1 MSLFAELKMFSRF
14 AWGLRGFLSHPLSLE
29 QARAMIGQRLAE
41 REDNFLRLLERG
53 IFAYPKSPY
62 LPLLKQAGCE
72 AGDIKNLLRADG
84 LESTLHRL
92 RDAGVYIS
100 FEEFKGRKP
109 VVRGG
114 QHIPIHQHS
123 FDNPFLSAAYRT
135 ESGGS
140 TGAQTRVETDLEH
153 LAAQSS
159 HLMLARQ
166 AHGVLHVPTALWRG
180 ILPDGSGLNN
190 LLRAAHLGSYPRR
203 WFSPMVTANLP
214 PLRRYKYNLAT
225 YSTVIL
231 GRLFGKP
238 IPWPEMVGIED
249 ALVVARWLQQTVQQE
264 GACLL
269 LAPVSRAL
277 RVCIAAREA
286 GFDLTGAT
294 FMIAGEPPTP
304 AKVRGIESSG
314 ARFFPTYG
322 LAEAGRI
329 GMGCARPDDCNDLHL
344 LKDAFA
350 LIQKPRQVPGSE
362 IVVEAFQVTSL
373 LLTAPKLMLNVEID
387 DYGILESR
395 SCGCPLEALGF
406 DEHLR
411 EIRSFSKLT
420 GEGVTL
426 VGSEMVRILEE
437 VLPGRFGGSALD
449 YQLMEEEDRQGLTRL
464 SLLINPGLAIADE
477 RAVIEAVLEAM
488 EKSSTGADSASAI
501 WKQANTLRVKRQK
514 PVWTARGKLM
524 PLHLAKQ
531 AKRAQ
536 I

>member
-1 MSLFAELKMFSRF
+1 MSLFGEIKMFSRF
-14 AWGLRGFLSHPLSLE
+14 AWGLREFLRQPLSLDA
-29 QARAMIGQRLAE
+29 ARAMVEERLAE
-41 REDNFLRLLERG
+41 REANFLRLLERG
-53 IFAYPKSPY
+53 IFAYRKSPY
-62 LPLLKQAGCE
+62 LPLLKFAGCE
-72 AGDIKNLLRADG
+72 FGDIRNLLRADG

-114 QHIPIHQHS
+114 QSIPIHQHS
-123 FDNPFLSAAYRT
+123 FDNPFLSKAYRT
-135 ESGGS
+135 ASGGT
-140 TGAQTRVETDLEH
+140 TGTQTRVETDLDH
-153 LAAQSS
+153 LAAQSA

-166 AHGVLHVPTALWRG
+166 AHGVLDVPTALWRG
-180 ILPDGSGLNN
+180 ILPDGSGINN
-190 LLRAAHLGSYPRR
+190 LLRAAHIGRYPQR

-214 PLRRYKYNLAT
+214 PLLRYKYNLAT
-225 YSTVIL
+225 YTTVIL
-231 GRLFGKP
+231 ARLFGKP
-238 IPWPEMVGIED
+238 LPWPEMVGIED
-249 ALVVARWLQQTVQQE
+249 ALVIARWAQQTLKTE
-264 GACLL
+264 GACLV

-277 RVCIAAREA
+277 RVCLAARQA

-304 AKVRGIESSG
+304 AKVKGIESTG
-314 ARFFPTYG
+314 ARYFPTYG

-329 GMGCARPDDCNDLHL
+329 GMGCASPVGCNDLHL

-350 LIQKPRQVPGSE
+350 IIQKPRAVPGSE

-373 LLTAPKLMLNVEID
+373 LLSAPKLMLNVEID

-406 DEHLR
+406 TEHLR
-411 EIRSFSKLT
+411 DIRSFSKLT

-437 VLPGRFGGSALD
+437 VLPARFGGSALD
-449 YQLMEEEDRQGLTRL
+449 YQLMEEEDGEGFTRL
-464 SLLINPGLAIADE
+464 SLLINPGLAIDDE
-477 RAVIEAVLEAM
+477 QAVIGAVLEAM
-488 EKSSTGADSASAI
+488 EKSSVGADSASAI
-501 WKQANTLRVKRQK
+501 WKQANALRVKREM

-524 PLHLAKQ
+524 PLHLANHS
-531 AKRAQ
+531 KRAQ
-536 I
+536 A